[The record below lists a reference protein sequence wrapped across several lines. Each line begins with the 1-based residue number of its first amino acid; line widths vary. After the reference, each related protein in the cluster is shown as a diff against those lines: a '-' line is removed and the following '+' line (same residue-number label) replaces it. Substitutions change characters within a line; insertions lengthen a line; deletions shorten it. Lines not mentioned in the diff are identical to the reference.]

1 MNQYTVLSPFKDADG
16 IHKPGE
22 TVSLADKDA
31 AELLEIG
38 SIEAAPVAAQAAV
51 LSAAD
56 CQTAIIAAIAQMD
69 KANIDLWL
77 KDGKPDT
84 NAIAEITGW
93 PVTATERNTAWAT
106 LSATSAV

>member
-16 IHKPGE
+16 THKPGE

-38 SIEAAPVAAQAAV
+38 SVEAIAVAGQSAV
-51 LSAAD
+51 LSADERQA
-56 CQTAIIAAIAQMD
+56 AIIAAIGQMD
-69 KANIDLWL
+69 KENIDLWL

-93 PVTATERNTAWAT
+93 PVSAIERNTAWA
-106 LSATSAV
+106 AAKVVA